1 MPGHKTKT
9 ERETQLELPILCI
22 TDTTNGEG
30 RMIVKTNESLSLMN
44 GRLYR
49 QCMDY
54 DLSFSVVNFPSNN
67 TFQYQFYTLPN
78 TWFVKGAIRY
88 AFKTYM
94 QSHAEELAAGVR
106 FARWHDF
113 NINEQNPDAV
123 YEFSKPALFDGDGFA
138 SIAADESLSD
148 STVTDSAGTSR
159 GFHLIGNLNNSY
171 NIFRQYANLLKYGMT
186 ADDSVSSDQPYGEL
200 LDLDDADDMAEKGDQ
215 APYDR
220 DWSTWLP
227 DDTTVDDAQGQNI
240 LVLRDTI
247 QYDGQGGGA
256 GRTKTRS
263 FTAPL
268 GLVWCIKVVDGSL
281 SAFGTSEPEIMLHAS
296 PGKYKGVR
304 AHSLVE

>member
-9 ERETQLELPILCI
+9 ARQTQLELPMLCT
-22 TDTTNGEG
+22 TDTYQGEG
-30 RMIVKTNESLSLMN
+30 RMIVKANDALSRMN

-49 QCMDY
+49 QALDY
-54 DLSFSVVNFPSNN
+54 DLSLSVVNNPSDS

-78 TWFVKGAIRY
+78 TWFVKGAIKY
-88 AFKTYM
+88 AYKMYM

-113 NINEQNPDAV
+113 SINEQNADGV
-123 YEFSKPALFDGDGFA
+123 YEFSAPALFDGDGFA
-138 SIAADESLSD
+138 SISADETLSD

-159 GFHLIGNLNNSY
+159 GFHLLGNLNNSY
-171 NIFRQYANLLKYGMT
+171 NIFRQYANLIKYGMT

-227 DDTTVDDAQGQNI
+227 DDATVDDAQGHNI

-256 GRTKTRS
+256 QRLKTRT

-268 GLVWCIKVVDGSL
+268 GLVWCIKLVNGSAN
-281 SAFGTSEPEIMLHAS
+281 AFGTVTPEIMLHAS

-304 AHSLVE
+304 AHSLTE